1 MKFAVVGASGLLG
14 QEFVTL
20 PVSGGLYV
28 SSFGRNNLNLESD
41 AGSIAQTIGETDF
54 IINCVAYTAVD
65 LAESNPEDA
74 FLVNHLY
81 AEKLA
86 MAAKLIGARF
96 MHVSTDYVFDGQATA
111 PYLISDEPNPQGVY
125 GASKR
130 AGELAVIDSGA
141 DATIFR
147 TAWLYGAHGKN
158 FAKTI
163 AGVLEKNGSA
173 RVVNDQVGQ
182 PTWTKDLAELIL
194 SYCKSDDRPQIVH
207 ATASGQA
214 TWFDFAQEVALSLG
228 MQDTAVTPVTTSEF
242 PTPAQRPAWSVLDNR
257 SPGHEVIGDW
267 RDRWR
272 IAAPSVLGLG

>member
-1 MKFAVVGASGLLG
+1 MKTSLIGASSMLAHD
-14 QEFVTL
+14 VASAITKTDD
-20 PVSGGLYV
+20 VV
-28 SSFGRNNLNLESD
+28 SSFGRNDLDMNLSSEKL
-41 AGSIAQTIGETDF
+41 ARAIGQTDV

-65 LAESNPEDA
+65 LAESNPDDA

-96 MHVSTDYVFDGQATA
+96 MHVSTDYVFDGHAKT
-111 PYLISDEPNPQGVY
+111 PYSISDQPNPQGVY

-130 AGELAVIDSGA
+130 AGEIAVLESGA

-147 TAWLYGAHGKN
+147 TAWLYGEHGKN

-163 AGVLEKNGSA
+163 TGVLEKQGSA

-182 PTWTKDLAELIL
+182 PTWTKDLAQLIL
-194 SYCKSDDRPQIVH
+194 SYCESDNRPQIVH

-214 TWFDFAQEVALSLG
+214 TWFDFAQEIALSLG
-228 MQDTAVTPVTTSEF
+228 MPADVVTPVASSEYA
-242 PTPAQRPAWSVLDNR
+242 TPAKRPAWSVLDNR
-257 SPGHEVIGDW
+257 SPGHPVIGDW
-267 RDRWR
+267 RERWLL
-272 IAAPSVLGLG
+272 AAPAVLGLK